1 MTSHL
6 SQSSSSNH
14 PEKLI
19 DVEKVL
25 SIKNPKLYKILPRFI
40 LNYIK
45 RTIHQDEL
53 NDAAYRNKNRYG
65 FDFATATMEEF
76 NITIKTV
83 GLQNVPKTGGIIM
96 VANHPLGGLDGVAMI
111 KAIENCRTDVRFF
124 VNDLLMALK
133 NFDPLFV
140 PVNKLGK
147 NSSEYTKTI
156 EEVYSSNK
164 CIMIFPAG
172 LVSRRQQGGVIED
185 LIWKK
190 SFVSKSVQYNKNIVP
205 VYIDAQNSNFFYNI
219 ASWRKKIGITSNLEM
234 FFLPDEMYKQKGKTI
249 TFTFGKE
256 IPWQTFTKGH
266 TPDYWA
272 NKVKQHVYALHS
284 GNESMLLSTK

>member
-1 MTSHL
+1 
-6 SQSSSSNH
+6 
-14 PEKLI
+14 
-19 DVEKVL
+19 
-25 SIKNPKLYKILPRFI
+25 
-40 LNYIK
+40 
-45 RTIHQDEL
+45 
-53 NDAAYRNKNRYG
+53 
-65 FDFATATMEEF
+65 
-76 NITIKTV
+76 
-83 GLQNVPKTGGIIM
+83 
-96 VANHPLGGLDGVAMI
+96 
-111 KAIENCRTDVRFF
+111 
-124 VNDLLMALK
+124 
-133 NFDPLFV
+133 
-140 PVNKLGK
+140 
-147 NSSEYTKTI
+147 
-156 EEVYSSNK
+156 
-164 CIMIFPAG
+164 MIFPAG